1 MCRIL
6 HCDPRA
12 LESGCPGTLKLPL
25 MVPCCLL
32 PWKDC
37 SSRAEQVGEDCAHNK
52 IANKCSLPVDN
63 TLLLLGSV
71 LNFAA
76 PGRHLTDVS
85 EGR

>member
-12 LESGCPGTLKLPL
+12 LESEFPGTLKLPL
-25 MVPCCLL
+25 MVPCRLL
-32 PWKDC
+32 LWKDC
-37 SSRAEQVGEDCAHNK
+37 WSRAEQVGEDCVHNT
-52 IANKCSLPVDN
+52 IANECLLLVDN

-71 LNFAA
+71 FNFGA
-76 PGRHLTDVS
+76 PGRHLSDVS